1 VASNLVF
8 HEMMAD
14 PDNIPSLH
22 HRLASVLMVDVVG
35 YTRLM
40 ELDERGTHGRL
51 MNLRFSVL
59 QPVVE
64 ERHGRIVKNT
74 GDGFLAMFES
84 ARDAMEAAIAMQNE
98 VTKRESDQPPD
109 RRIAFRM
116 GLNIADVIVEDHDIY
131 GDGVNIA
138 ARLQSYAEPGGI
150 VVSGVFRDAVGGSLG
165 LDTVDLG
172 LLHLRHLSHP
182 VQVISLRLP
191 GAPTAAIGEMTGG
204 YEGRASI
211 AVLPFRNLAGPDD
224 AYFAHGMV
232 DHIIYALAALK
243 ELFVISRGSTVGFS
257 DPIDLRAVGQHLGV
271 RYVLSGSV
279 LRSGQ
284 RLRIGTEL
292 GDASTGEIIRAD
304 QHAGDLDDLFHVQ
317 DQIAQE
323 VVKTIAPNVRDR
335 ESKKSLRKHPQ
346 NMTAYDLV
354 LQAMEPLYQLDYA
367 TFSRAR
373 GLLQRAIA
381 LDPGYAPAFSYAAY
395 WHMFRQGQGWSPDA
409 SADIRA
415 AAQLARA
422 AIANDS
428 HDAMALAMF
437 GHAQSHLTRDFEQSI
452 GIFDSAIAICPNL
465 ANAWI
470 FKGATLCFIGD
481 GPSAVRCAET
491 GVRLSPFD
499 QHVFF
504 AEHILAQA
512 HYVNRNFDLA
522 ISWGRRAD
530 MHNGR
535 NTSNLRTL
543 ISSLMAIDKT
553 EEARE
558 VANRHAEIVP
568 GFRVSAWAARTP
580 MQGDIK
586 KQRITR
592 LLAAG
597 MPD

>member
-1 VASNLVF
+1 
-8 HEMMAD
+8 MMAD
-14 PDNIPSLH
+14 PGNAPALQ
-22 HRLASVLMVDVVG
+22 HRLLSVLMVDVVG

-51 MNLRFSVL
+51 MNFRFSIL
-59 QPVVE
+59 LPIVE
-64 ERHGRIVKNT
+64 ERRGRIVKNT

-84 ARDAMEAAIAMQNE
+84 ARDALEAAIAMQNE
-98 VTKRESDQPPD
+98 VTKREADQPPD

-150 VVSGVFRDAVGGSLG
+150 VVSGTFRDAVGGTLG
-165 LDTVDLG
+165 LDAADLG
-172 LLHLRHLSHP
+172 LLHLRNLSHP
-182 VQVISLRLP
+182 VQVISLRVP
-191 GAPTAAIGEMTGG
+191 GAVTTALDEMTGG
-204 YEGRASI
+204 YEGRASV

-243 ELFVISRGSTVGFS
+243 ELFVISRGSTVGLFES
-257 DPIDLRAVGQHLGV
+257 VDLRAVGKDLGV

-304 QHAGDLDDLFHVQ
+304 EHVGDLDDLFHVQ
-317 DQIAQE
+317 DRIAQE

-335 ESKKSLRKHPQ
+335 ELKKSLRKHPQ

-354 LQAMEPLYQLDYA
+354 LQAMAPLYQLDYA

-381 LDPGYAPAFSYAAY
+381 LDPGYAPAFSYASY

-409 SADIRA
+409 FADIRA
-415 AAQLARA
+415 AERLARA

-437 GHAQSHLTRDFEQSI
+437 GHAQSHLTKDFEQSI
-452 GIFDSAIAICPNL
+452 AIFDSAIAISPNL
-465 ANAWI
+465 AIAWI
-470 FKGATLCFIGD
+470 HKGATLCFIGD
-481 GPSAVRCAET
+481 GPNAVRCAES

-499 QHVFF
+499 QHAFF

-512 HYVNRNFDLA
+512 HYVNRNFDQA

-530 MHNGR
+530 MHNAR
-535 NTSNLRTL
+535 NASNLRTL
-543 ISSLMAIDKT
+543 ISSLIAT
-553 EEARE
+553 NRPEEARE
-558 VANRHAEIVP
+558 IASRHAAIVP
-568 GFRVSAWAARTP
+568 GFTVSAWAARTP

-586 KQRITR
+586 KQRIER

-597 MPD
+597 MPE

>member
-1 VASNLVF
+1 
-8 HEMMAD
+8 MMTD
-14 PDNIPSLH
+14 PGDISALH
-22 HRLASVLMVDVVG
+22 HRLVSVLMVDVVG

-51 MNLRFSVL
+51 MNFRFSIL
-59 QPVVE
+59 QPIVE

-74 GDGFLAMFES
+74 GDGFLGMFES
-84 ARDAMEAAIAMQNE
+84 ARDAMDAAIAMQSE

-116 GLNIADVIVEDHDIY
+116 GLNVADVIVEDHDIY

-138 ARLQSYAEPGGI
+138 ARLQGYAEPGGI
-150 VVSGVFRDAVGGSLG
+150 VISGAFRDAVGGSLD
-165 LDTVDLG
+165 LDAVDLG
-172 LLHLRHLSHP
+172 LLHLRNLSHP
-182 VQVISLRLP
+182 VHVISLRLP
-191 GAPTAAIGEMTGG
+191 GAQVAALGEMTGG

-211 AVLPFRNLAGPDD
+211 AVLPFRNLAGPDE
-224 AYFAHGMV
+224 AYFAHGVV

-243 ELFVISRGSTVGFS
+243 ELFVISRGSTVGFF
-257 DPIDLRAVGQHLGV
+257 DPIDLRAVGKHLGV

-317 DQIAQE
+317 DRIAQE

-335 ESKKSLRKHPQ
+335 ELKKSLRKHPQ

-354 LQAMEPLYQLDYA
+354 LQAMEPLYELDYA

-395 WHMFRQGQGWSPDA
+395 WHMFRQGQGWSPDV
-409 SADIRA
+409 SADLGTAER
-415 AAQLARA
+415 LARA

-428 HDAMALAMF
+428 HDAMALAIF
-437 GHAQSHLTRDFEQSI
+437 GHTQSHLTKDFEQSI
-452 GIFDSAIAICPNL
+452 GIFDSAIAICPNS
-465 ANAWI
+465 AIAWI
-470 FKGATLCFIGD
+470 HKAATLCFAGD

-499 QHVFF
+499 QHAFF

-512 HYVNRNFDLA
+512 HYVNRNFDQA
-522 ISWGRRAD
+522 ISWGHRAD
-530 MHNGR
+530 MHNAR
-535 NTSNLRTL
+535 NSSNLRTL
-543 ISSLMAIDKT
+543 ISSLIAVNRT

-558 VANRHAEIVP
+558 VASRHAAIVP

-586 KQRITR
+586 QQRINR

-597 MPD
+597 MPE